1 MSELRTRDV
10 VDADLPAVLSIRN
23 RSFGPLGT
31 GGEQW
36 WQRVSAETL
45 GGRMIAVVDESDTV
59 VGAGRIRPYEQAWG
73 GRHLRMG
80 GVAGVYVEP
89 SARGRG
95 VATTLTRAL
104 IARMGELGDVV
115 SCLFPTTATLYR
127 RSGYEIG
134 GVQTRTT
141 YAAHLLR
148 DLGSPRA
155 GQGGAAAPGGL
166 RPATPDDAALMHELS
181 RGAHVRHGVSGP
193 MPRSTEALKGI
204 LERDEL
210 IAYVVDGGY
219 VVYELSDQAVTVEG
233 LVATTPE
240 AAAALWG
247 VVGSGSSAAPTVH
260 TYLDPRDPVTLAL
273 GSLPATEVTQIPW
286 MGRVIDLAAAF
297 GERGFAPHTTASAA
311 LVVEDADA
319 PVNAGVWTLSVSGG
333 RGTATRTAD
342 SDSPVRGDA
351 ASPVAARITSNED
364 GVRGGQRA
372 GGPGATGAEAALR
385 VGARGLSA
393 LWCGWSVSRLRQ
405 AGLAGGGNPDGD
417 AALDA
422 IFACQP
428 FITEYF

>member
-10 VDADLPAVLSIRN
+10 IDADLPAVLSIRS

-31 GGEQW
+31 GGETW
-36 WQRVSAETL
+36 WRRVSEETL
-45 GGRMIAVVDESDTV
+45 GGRMIAVLDDSDRV

-104 IARMGELGDVV
+104 ITRMGELGDVV

-134 GVQTRTT
+134 GVQTRMT
-141 YAAHLLR
+141 YAAHHLR
-148 DLGSPRA
+148 EL
-155 GQGGAAAPGGL
+155 GAARVVGAGPTGL
-166 RPATPDDAALMHELS
+166 RPAVPGDAQQMHDLA
-181 RGAHVRHGVSGP
+181 RAANARHGLSGP
-193 MPRSTEALKGI
+193 MPRSVTALTGM
-204 LERDEL
+204 LQRDEL
-210 IAYVVDGGY
+210 IAYVVDGGF
-219 VVYELSDQAVTVEG
+219 VVYDLSEQAVTVED

-240 AAAALWG
+240 AAATLWG

-260 TYLDPRDPVTLAL
+260 TFLDPRDPVTLAL
-273 GSLPATEVTQIPW
+273 GGQPKVEVQQIPW
-286 MGRVIDLAAAF
+286 MARVVDLEAAF
-297 GERGFAPHTTASAA
+297 SGRGFGGHLSVDAD
-311 LVVEDADA
+311 LVVDDAEA
-319 PVNAGVWTLSVSGG
+319 PANSGRWSLSVRDG
-333 RGTATRTAD
+333 RGTATRTDDA
-342 SDSPVRGDA
+342 PVRGGAGTDPTDET
-351 ASPVAARITSNED
+351 ASNA
-364 GVRGGQRA
+364 VRV
-372 GGPGATGAEAALR
+372 E
-385 VGARGLSA
+385 ARGMAA

-405 AGLAGGGNPDGD
+405 AGLASGGTPDSD

-422 IFACQP
+422 VFACQP

>member
-1 MSELRTRDV
+1 MNELRTRDV
-10 VDADLPAVLSIRN
+10 VDADLPAVLAIRG
-23 RSFGPLGT
+23 RSFGPLGS
-31 GGEQW
+31 GGEAW

-45 GGRMIAVVDESDTV
+45 GGRMIAVVDDTDTV
-59 VGAGRIRPYEQAWG
+59 LAAGRIRPYEQAWG

-104 IARMGELGDVV
+104 ITRMGELGDVV

-127 RSGYEIG
+127 RSGYEVG
-134 GVQTRTT
+134 GTQTRTT

-148 DLGSPRA
+148 DLGTF
-155 GQGGAAAPGGL
+155 GPGRSRSTGL
-166 RPATPDDAALMHELS
+166 RPARPGDAQWMHDLNRE
-181 RGAHVRHGVSGP
+181 ANARHGVSGP
-193 MPRSTEALKGI
+193 MVRSVSALAGM

-210 IAYVVDGGY
+210 IAYVTDGGF
-219 VVYELSDQAVTVEG
+219 VVYDLSDQTVTVED

-240 AAAALWG
+240 DAAVLWG

-260 TYLDPRDPVTLAL
+260 TFLDPRDPVTLVL
-273 GSLPATEVTQIPW
+273 GGLPATEVQQVPW

-297 GERGFAPHTTASAA
+297 GERGFAPHTTATVDL
-311 LVVEDADA
+311 LVDDLEA
-319 PVNAGVWTLSVSGG
+319 PASSGTWTLSVSGG
-333 RGTATRTAD
+333 RGTATRTAGL
-342 SDSPVRGDA
+342 PVRGDA
-351 ASPVAARITSNED
+351 DSRSAAAITSTAAGVVD
-364 GVRGGQRA
+364 GERA
-372 GGPGATGAEAALR
+372 VEQGSQGALR

-405 AGLAGGGNPDGD
+405 AGLAGGGDPDGD

-422 IFACQP
+422 LFACQP

>member
-10 VDADLPAVLSIRN
+10 VDADLPAVLAIRN
-23 RSFGPLGT
+23 RSFGPLGV
-31 GGEQW
+31 GGDVW

-59 VGAGRIRPYEQAWG
+59 LGAGRIRPYEQAWG

-104 IARMGELGDVV
+104 ITRMGELGDVL

-134 GVQTRTT
+134 GVQTRAT

-148 DLGSPRA
+148 GLGSPRA
-155 GQGGAAAPGGL
+155 GAGRSSGL
-166 RPATPDDAALMHELS
+166 RPAKPDDSQLMHELARS
-181 RGAHVRHGVSGP
+181 THVRHGVSGP
-193 MPRSTEALKGI
+193 MPRSVTALEGM

-219 VVYELSDQAVTVEG
+219 VVYDLSEQAVTVEE
-233 LVATTPE
+233 LVATTPD
-240 AAAALWG
+240 AAATLWG

-260 TYLDPRDPVTLAL
+260 TYLDPRDPVTLVL
-273 GSLPATEVTQIPW
+273 GGLPAVEVRQIPW
-286 MGRVIDLAAAF
+286 MGRVVDLAAAF
-297 GERGFAPHTTASAA
+297 GERGFSSHSSVEVD
-311 LVVEDADA
+311 LVVDDAEVPA
-319 PVNAGVWTLSVSGG
+319 NSGRWTLSVSGG
-333 RGTATRTAD
+333 RGSANRTD
-342 SDSPVRGDA
+342 DLPVRGDA
-351 ASPVAARITSNED
+351 GTRDSSAITSNELAD
-364 GVRGGQRA
+364 AAAVR
-372 GGPGATGAEAALR
+372 
-385 VGARGLSA
+385 VDARGLSG

-405 AGLAGGGNPDGD
+405 AGLASGGTPEDD

-422 IFACQP
+422 AFACQP

>member
-10 VDADLPAVLSIRN
+10 VDADLPAVLGIRN

-31 GGEQW
+31 GGDVW

-45 GGRMIAVVDESDTV
+45 GGRMIAVVDDSGTV
-59 VGAGRIRPYEQAWG
+59 VGAGRIRPFEQAWG

-148 DLGSPRA
+148 DLGTSGA
-155 GQGGAAAPGGL
+155 GQGGSGGL
-166 RPATPDDAALMHELS
+166 RPATRADAQWMHELARAAS
-181 RGAHVRHGVSGP
+181 ARHGASGP
-193 MPRSTEALKGI
+193 MVPSVEALEGT

-210 IAYVVDGGY
+210 IAYAVDGGFVLY
-219 VVYELSDQAVTVEG
+219 DLSEQAVTVEH
-233 LVATTPE
+233 LVATTP
-240 AAAALWG
+240 AAARTLWG

-260 TYLDPRDPVTLAL
+260 SYLDPRDPVTLVL
-273 GSLPATEVTQIPW
+273 GGLPATEVQQVPW
-286 MGRVIDLAAAF
+286 MGRVVDLAAAF
-297 GERGFAPHTTASAA
+297 GDRGFGPHGSVEVD
-311 LVVEDADA
+311 LLVEDADA
-319 PVNAGVWTLSVSGG
+319 PANSGRWTLAVSAG
-333 RGTATRTAD
+333 RGTATRAD
-342 SDSPVRGDA
+342 GP
-351 ASPVAARITSNED
+351 D
-364 GVRGGQRA
+364 GPDGGV
-372 GGPGATGAEAALR
+372 LR
-385 VGARGLSA
+385 VEARGLSA

-405 AGLAGGGNPDGD
+405 AGLATGGTSEAD

-422 IFACQP
+422 VFACQP